1 MPRKKFLVSTS
12 KTNYLGKNL
21 FSEKNIPICRD
32 LGPNG
37 THSLSLKPLV
47 TFFASL
53 QSPNTSLSWA
63 R

>member
-1 MPRKKFLVSTS
+1 MPRTKFLVSIS

-21 FSEKNIPICRD
+21 FPEKNIPVPRD
-32 LGPNG
+32 LVPSV